1 MRRRA
6 LNHICTSCRQARQS
20 SSLTGKTSRR
30 YVQISAT
37 PPSTQP
43 VQSLEPSRPAS
54 SSPPADARFEV
65 LGSPFSLL
73 SASISASQNLYTR
86 KGTLVG
92 FNGKAENAVS
102 TLSLLE
108 PFRRALLGI
117 PFVYQRISSTS
128 PYTALIATKS
138 PITSLVVVHLDGRL
152 DWMVAR
158 RNALLAW
165 TGHTLQLKPR
175 WNMRMSMAHWGNT
188 TVTGRG
194 LLALS
199 GKGLIHQISLK
210 TGEDYV
216 VHPSHVIAYSMMQHA
231 PQPYR
236 FKSNNLRLQIPNP
249 LTLLPDTRFFRTVR
263 ESTAYKLLRDFA
275 FTVRTWTRRTI
286 WGDRLFLHFH
296 GPATILVSSRGAR
309 ITDVLSS
316 QDVNEIADSPAGA
329 VPSALHAKSAAESG
343 AALTAPPARQSEQ
356 KLTYASV
363 TKGTVKFDDVKV
375 PDGSTT
381 APMASA
387 TEEGGKSPAAGT
399 NAQLTR

>member
-1 MRRRA
+1 MRRKA
-6 LNHICTSCRQARQS
+6 FEHVCLSCRQVTNPSRVS
-20 SSLTGKTSRR
+20 GRR

-37 PPSTQP
+37 PASTEQQ
-43 VQSLEPSRPAS
+43 QSLETKTSPS
-54 SSPPADARFEV
+54 SSPSADARFEV

-117 PFVYQRISSTS
+117 PFVYQRISSTT

-152 DWMVAR
+152 DWMIAR

-165 TGHTLQLKPR
+165 TGHTLSLKPR
-175 WNMRMSMAHWGNT
+175 WNQKMSLAHWGST

-199 GKGLIHQISLK
+199 GKGLIHQITLK
-210 TGEDYV
+210 TGDEYV
-216 VHPSHVIAYSMMQHA
+216 VHPSNVIAYSIMQHA

-236 FKSNNLRLQIPNP
+236 FRSNNLRLQIPNP
-249 LTLLPDTRFFRTVR
+249 LTWLPDTRFWRTMR
-263 ESTAYKLLRDFA
+263 ESTAWRLIRDA
-275 FTVRTWTRRTI
+275 SFTVRTLARRTI
-286 WGDRLFLHFH
+286 CGDRLFLHFH
-296 GPATILVSSRGAR
+296 GPATILVQSRATS
-309 ITDVLSS
+309 ISEVLTN
-316 QDVNEIADSPAGA
+316 QDVNEVADSPAGA
-329 VPSALHAKSAAESG
+329 VPSILHAKAAAEDRAAIAASTPTSKQPETSMSYATVSDSG
-343 AALTAPPARQSEQ
+343 N
-356 KLTYASV
+356 
-363 TKGTVKFDDVKV
+363 VKFD
-375 PDGSTT
+375 
-381 APMASA
+381 
-387 TEEGGKSPAAGT
+387 KS
-399 NAQLTR
+399 